1 MRTLLVIPLMGI
13 PEAGPTARPSS
24 WFAWALAG
32 HVLRL
37 CGRLTLLP
45 VGHADGRVGGGESSA
60 PAGMAR
66 RPAEFALGLGV
77 RGAAG
82 LGTHDDRRFA
92 GDQSREPGREAARR
106 L

>member
-1 MRTLLVIPLMGI
+1 MLRSQETSLVAVRRRL
-13 PEAGPTARPSS
+13 S
-24 WFAWALAG
+24 WALAG

-37 CGRLTLLP
+37 SGLLGLRP

-66 RPAEFALGLGV
+66 CPAELALGLGV

-82 LGTHDDRRFA
+82 LGPNDDRRFSA
-92 GDQSREPGREAARR
+92 DQSREPGREAARR
-106 L
+106 FRAERI